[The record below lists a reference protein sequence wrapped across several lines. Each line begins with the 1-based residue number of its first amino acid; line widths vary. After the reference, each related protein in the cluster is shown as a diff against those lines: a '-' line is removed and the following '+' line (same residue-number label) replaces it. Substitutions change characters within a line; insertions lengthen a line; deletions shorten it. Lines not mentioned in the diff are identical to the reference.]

1 MAVAWSLKSWERGER
16 LMKLMRRRATTA
28 RPGVVLGDQKV
39 LGGTRFRSIIR
50 ALLIP
55 IGLLIVWWV
64 VTNAGWI
71 GSEYLPPPQ
80 RLVEVFST
88 GFHYLAGKRVPFAD
102 GVYEATWVST
112 RMVLLGLAIG
122 APPGLVVGLAFGYSR
137 LMRDLLE
144 FTLDAIRPTPL
155 LALLPLF
162 LLWFGSDPST
172 GVALIAFGVFL
183 ILTIQ
188 VTEAVRNVPHIYV
201 RASLTAGASR
211 FHIYR
216 TVVVPAILPH
226 MMAGFRLAV
235 VVSWGLVVAAEF
247 MGAGVGLGWLMIGR
261 SRYLDN
267 AGILVIVFIFAALA
281 ILSDFLLRFAAKRF
295 TRWSPRATGSV
306 SMVGEMLGS
315 R

>member
-1 MAVAWSLKSWERGER
+1 MR
-16 LMKLMRRRATTA
+16 LGRRRAPA
-28 RPGVVLGDQKV
+28 AGPGVVLGDQRV
-39 LGGTRFRSIIR
+39 LGGTRFRSILR
-50 ALLIP
+50 ALLVP
-55 IGLLIVWWV
+55 LGVLVLWYL

-71 GSEYLPPPQ
+71 GPEYLPPPQ
-80 RLVEVFST
+80 RLVEVFNT
-88 GFHYLAGKRVPFAD
+88 GFHYLAGQRVPFSE
-102 GVYEATWVST
+102 GVYEATWIST
-112 RMVLLGLAIG
+112 RMVLLGLVIG

-144 FTLDAIRPTPL
+144 FSLDAIRPTPL

-211 FHIYR
+211 LHIYR

-281 ILSDFLLRFAAKRF
+281 ILSDFLLRAVAKRF
-295 TRWSPRATGSV
+295 TRWSPRAAASV

>member
-1 MAVAWSLKSWERGER
+1 MRGRIRLK
-16 LMKLMRRRATTA
+16 RRRTVAA
-28 RPGVVLGDQKV
+28 RPGVVLGDQRV
-39 LGGTRFRSIIR
+39 LGGTRFRSILR
-50 ALLIP
+50 ALLVPLGVLVI
-55 IGLLIVWWV
+55 WYA

-71 GSEYLPPPQ
+71 GSEFLPPPQ
-80 RLVEVFST
+80 RLIEVFST
-88 GFHYLAGKRVPFAD
+88 GFHYLAGRRVPFAD

-112 RMVLLGLAIG
+112 RMVVLGLVIG
-122 APPGLVVGLAFGYSR
+122 APPGLLVGLAFGYSR

-144 FTLDAIRPTPL
+144 FSLDAIRPTPL

-201 RASLTAGASR
+201 RASLVAGASR

-267 AGILVIVFIFAALA
+267 AGILVIVFIFAGLA
-281 ILSDFLLRFAAKRF
+281 ILSDFLLRAVAKRF
-295 TRWSPRATGSV
+295 TRWSPRGSA
-306 SMVGEMLGS
+306 SIGMVGEMLGS

>member
-1 MAVAWSLKSWERGER
+1 MRLK
-16 LMKLMRRRATTA
+16 RRRTTAA

-50 ALLIP
+50 ALLVPLGVLVI
-55 IGLLIVWWV
+55 WYA

-71 GSEYLPPPQ
+71 GPEYLPPPH

-122 APPGLVVGLAFGYSR
+122 TPPGLVIGLAFGYSR

-144 FTLDAIRPTPL
+144 FSLDAIRPTPL

-281 ILSDFLLRFAAKRF
+281 ILSDFLLRAAAKRF
-295 TRWSPRATGSV
+295 TRWSPRATASV

>member
-1 MAVAWSLKSWERGER
+1 MR
-16 LMKLMRRRATTA
+16 LRRRRTTA
-28 RPGVVLGDQKV
+28 ARPEVLLGDQRV
-39 LGGTRFRSIIR
+39 LGGTRFRSIVR
-50 ALLIP
+50 AVLVPLGVLAI
-55 IGLLIVWWV
+55 WYV

-71 GSEYLPPPQ
+71 GSAYLPTPQ
-80 RLVEVFST
+80 RLVEVFGT

-122 APPGLVVGLAFGYSR
+122 APPGLVIGLAFGYSR
-137 LMRDLLE
+137 LVRDLLE
-144 FTLDAIRPTPL
+144 FSLDAIRPTPL

-172 GVALIAFGVFL
+172 GVLLIAFGVFL

-211 FHIYR
+211 FHVYR

-267 AGILVIVFIFAALA
+267 AGVLVIVFIFAALA
-281 ILSDFLLRFAAKRF
+281 ILSDFLLRALANRF
-295 TRWSPRATGSV
+295 TRWSPRAGTSV

>member
-1 MAVAWSLKSWERGER
+1 MRGRIRLK
-16 LMKLMRRRATTA
+16 RRRTAAA
-28 RPGVVLGDQKV
+28 RPGVVLGDQRV
-39 LGGTRFRSIIR
+39 LGGTRFRSILR
-50 ALLIP
+50 ALLVPLGVLVI
-55 IGLLIVWWV
+55 WYA

-71 GSEYLPPPQ
+71 GSEFLPPPQ
-80 RLVEVFST
+80 RLIEVFST
-88 GFHYLAGKRVPFAD
+88 GFHYLAGRRVPFAD

-112 RMVLLGLAIG
+112 RMVVLGLVIG
-122 APPGLVVGLAFGYSR
+122 APPGLLVGLAFGYSR

-144 FTLDAIRPTPL
+144 FSLDAIRPTPL

-201 RASLTAGASR
+201 RASLVAGASR

-267 AGILVIVFIFAALA
+267 AGILVIVFIFAGLA
-281 ILSDFLLRFAAKRF
+281 ILSDFLLRAVAKRF
-295 TRWSPRATGSV
+295 TRWSPRGSA
-306 SMVGEMLGS
+306 SIGMVGEMLGS

>member
-1 MAVAWSLKSWERGER
+1 MKRER
-16 LMKLMRRRATTA
+16 TSVA
-28 RPGVVLGDQKV
+28 RPGVRLGDQRV
-39 LGGTRFRSIIR
+39 LGKTRVRSIVR
-50 ALLIP
+50 ALLVP
-55 IGLLIVWWV
+55 LGVLAVWYV

-88 GFHYLAGKRVPFAD
+88 GYHYLAGERVPFAE
-102 GVYEATWVST
+102 GVYDATWVSA
-112 RMVLLGLAIG
+112 RMVLVGLAIG
-122 APPGLVVGLAFGYSR
+122 TPPGLVVGLSFGYSR
-137 LMRDLLE
+137 SMRDLLE
-144 FTLDAIRPTPL
+144 FTLDAVRPTPL

-172 GVALIAFGVFL
+172 GVLLIAFGVFL

-188 VTEAVRNVPHIYV
+188 TTEAVRNVPHIYV
-201 RASLTAGASR
+201 RAALTAGASR
-211 FHIYR
+211 SHIYR

-281 ILSDFLLRFAAKRF
+281 IVSDFLLRAVTKRF
-295 TRWSPRATGSV
+295 TRWSPRSAASV

>member
-1 MAVAWSLKSWERGER
+1 
-16 LMKLMRRRATTA
+16 MRRQRTTTA
-28 RPGVVLGDQKV
+28 RPGVRLGDQKV
-39 LGGTRFRSIIR
+39 LGNTRFRSIVR
-50 ALLIP
+50 ALLVP
-55 IGLLIVWWV
+55 LGVLVVWYA
-64 VTNAGWI
+64 VTNAGLI

-80 RLVEVFST
+80 RLIEVFST
-88 GFHYLAGKRVPFAD
+88 GYHYLAGERVPFAV
-102 GVYEATWVST
+102 GVYEGTWIST

-122 APPGLVVGLAFGYSR
+122 TPPGLLIGLAFGYSR

-144 FTLDAIRPTPL
+144 FSLDAIRPTPL

-162 LLWFGSDPST
+162 LLWFGSDAST
-172 GVALIAFGVFL
+172 GVLLIAFGVFL

-188 VTEAVRNVPHIYV
+188 TTEAVRNVPHIYV

-216 TVVVPAILPH
+216 TVVIPAILPH

-267 AGILVIVFIFAALA
+267 AGILAIVFILAAMA
-281 ILSDFLLRFAAKRF
+281 ILSDFVLRAVTKRF
-295 TRWSPRATGSV
+295 TRWSPRGAASIG
-306 SMVGEMLGS
+306 MVGEMLGS

>member
-1 MAVAWSLKSWERGER
+1 MIRK
-16 LMKLMRRRATTA
+16 RRRPGAV
-28 RPGVVLGDQKV
+28 RPEVRLGDQRV
-39 LGGTRFRSIIR
+39 LGKTRLRSIIR
-50 ALLIP
+50 AL
-55 IGLLIVWWV
+55 V
-64 VTNAGWI
+64 VPLGILVIWYAITNAGWI
-71 GSEYLPPPQ
+71 DSAYLPTPQ
-80 RLVEVFST
+80 RLIEVFGT
-88 GFHYLAGKRVPFAD
+88 GFHYLAGERVPFAD
-102 GVYEATWVST
+102 GVYEATWIST

-122 APPGLVVGLAFGYSR
+122 TPPGLAIGLAFGYSR

-144 FTLDAIRPTPL
+144 FSLDAIRPTPL

-172 GVALIAFGVFL
+172 GVLLIAFGVFL

-188 VTEAVRNVPHIYV
+188 TTEAVRNVPHIYV
-201 RASLTAGASR
+201 RAALTSGASR

-216 TVVVPAILPH
+216 TVVIPAILPH

-281 ILSDFLLRFAAKRF
+281 ILSDFLLRAAANRF
-295 TRWSPRATGSV
+295 TRWSPRAAASV

>member
-1 MAVAWSLKSWERGER
+1 MSGRRIRLK
-16 LMKLMRRRATTA
+16 RRRTDAA
-28 RPGVVLGDQKV
+28 RPGVVLGDQRV
-39 LGGTRFRSIIR
+39 LGGTRFRSILR
-50 ALLIP
+50 ALLVPLGVLVI
-55 IGLLIVWWV
+55 WYA

-71 GSEYLPPPQ
+71 GSEFLPPPQ
-80 RLVEVFST
+80 RLIEVFST
-88 GFHYLAGKRVPFAD
+88 GFHYLAGRRVPFAD

-112 RMVLLGLAIG
+112 RMVLLGLVIG
-122 APPGLVVGLAFGYSR
+122 APPGLLVGLAFGYSR

-144 FTLDAIRPTPL
+144 FSLDAIRPTPL

-201 RASLTAGASR
+201 RASLVAGASR

-226 MMAGFRLAV
+226 MIAGFRLAV

-267 AGILVIVFIFAALA
+267 AGILVIVFIFAGLA
-281 ILSDFLLRFAAKRF
+281 ILSDFLLRAVAKRF
-295 TRWSPRATGSV
+295 TRWSPRGSA
-306 SMVGEMLGS
+306 SIGMVGEMLGS

>member
-1 MAVAWSLKSWERGER
+1 
-16 LMKLMRRRATTA
+16 MKLMRRRATTA

>member
-1 MAVAWSLKSWERGER
+1 MRLK
-16 LMKLMRRRATTA
+16 RRHTTAA
-28 RPGVVLGDQKV
+28 RPGILLGDQRV

-50 ALLIP
+50 ALLAPASVLVI
-55 IGLLIVWWV
+55 WYT
-64 VTNAGWI
+64 VTNAGWV
-71 GSEYLPPPQ
+71 GSEYLPTPQ
-80 RLVEVFST
+80 RLVEVFNT
-88 GFHYLAGKRVPFAD
+88 GFHYLAGQRVPFSE
-102 GVYEATWVST
+102 GVYDATWVST
-112 RMVLLGLAIG
+112 RMVLLGLVIG
-122 APPGLVVGLAFGYSR
+122 TPPGLVVGLAFGYSR
-137 LMRDLLE
+137 LVRDLLE

-172 GVALIAFGVFL
+172 GIALIAFGVFL

-201 RASLTAGASR
+201 RASLTTGASR
-211 FHIYR
+211 LHIYR

-281 ILSDFLLRFAAKRF
+281 ILSDFLLRSAAKRF

-306 SMVGEMLGS
+306 TMVGEMLGS